1 VRAAIAGHRALA
13 ERRGM
18 TLQVHGPEQAPLR
31 ANPGPLRQAVDN
43 LLANAIKFSP
53 PGSVV
58 EVTLRPAE
66 TALTIM
72 VEDRGPGVP
81 EGGREAIFA
90 PFHRLQRGSNGA
102 GLGLAIVREVA
113 EAHGGRAFVTARE
126 GGGACF
132 HLVVA
137 RG

>member
-1 VRAAIAGHRALA
+1 MARIRTTIALLGTGLLGA
-13 ERRGM
+13 GM
-18 TLQVHGPEQAPLR
+18 
-31 ANPGPLRQAVDN
+31 VDN

-53 PGSVV
+53 PGSAV
-58 EVTLRPAE
+58 ELTLRPGEA
-66 TALTIM
+66 ALTIT

-81 EGGREAIFA
+81 EAEREAIFA